1 LSLVSRRARHPIA
14 VLAVLAAV
22 PAALLAGLYVFAD
35 GRVDEASVPVS
46 TTTTTVAGVA
56 DAPTTTSL
64 VTPLMSV
71 RRSPTPLA
79 VDRREDVLLEAV
91 RTLGSSVDAA
101 SCMAVGIDDRLVAG
115 TNTATP
121 VIPASNLKVV
131 VAAVAV
137 EVLGAGAVFTT
148 KVVGPAP
155 VNGVIEGDIHLVGGG
170 DPVLS
175 EAWYTEPS
183 ATRKRPPIHATSAE
197 ALADAL
203 VAAGVTAVNGS
214 IVGDG
219 TRYDDERHPPGWSDD
234 IRATVDGVPV
244 GALVIDD
251 SITEAGGI
259 NSDPAASAASAFRR
273 MLRDRSVSV
282 SGTVTAG
289 VAPADAGVLATVTSA
304 PLSDIVNEMLAT
316 SDNLTAEMLVKEI
329 GLAVSGAG
337 TRTAGLDAIAATLTE
352 WGLPAGSVVL
362 TDGSGLSRDNR
373 LTCAALLTVLQRGT
387 ATDVVGAG
395 LAVAGQ
401 DGSTLDGTFEDAGLA
416 GVLRAK
422 TGSLREVKALCGYF
436 PAGDGEVAFVL
447 ILNGPS
453 AAGFQATWQLLSQAL
468 LAVGAAPSS
477 DALAPVQP

>member
-1 LSLVSRRARHPIA
+1 LLAVPRRARHP
-14 VLAVLAAV
+14 LAVLAGVALV
-22 PAALLAGLYVFAD
+22 PAAVLGGLYVFAD
-35 GRVDEASVPVS
+35 GRVDEVAVPVA
-46 TTTTTVAGVA
+46 TTTTAAA
-56 DAPTTTSL
+56 DATATTTATSL
-64 VTPLMSV
+64 ATPLMSV

-91 RTLGSSVDAA
+91 QSLSTSVDAS
-101 SCMAVGIDDRLVAG
+101 SCMAVGIDGRLVAG
-115 TNTATP
+115 TNTASS

-137 EVLGAGAVFTT
+137 DVLGAGSVFTT

-155 VNGVIEGDIHLVGGG
+155 VNGVVEGDVYVVGGG

-197 ALADAL
+197 TLVKALTAS
-203 VAAGVTAVNGS
+203 GITAVDGS
-214 IVGDG
+214 VIGDG

-234 IRATVDGVPV
+234 IIATIDGVPV
-244 GALVIDD
+244 GGLVIDD
-251 SITEAGGI
+251 SITQAGGI
-259 NSDPAASAASAFRR
+259 NADPAASAASAFRR
-273 MLRDRSVSV
+273 MLRDAGITV
-282 SGTVTAG
+282 SGRATAG
-289 VAPADAGVLATVTSA
+289 AAPADAAVLATVTSA
-304 PLSDIVNEMLAT
+304 PLSDIVNKMLAT

-329 GLAVSGAG
+329 GLATSGQG
-337 TRTAGLDAIAATLTE
+337 TREAGLAAIAAKLTE
-352 WGLPAGSVVL
+352 WGVPEGSVVL

-373 LTCAALLTVLQRGT
+373 ITCASLLQVLQRGT
-387 ATDVVGAG
+387 STDVVGAG

-401 DGSTLDGTFEDAGLA
+401 DGSTLDGKFEEAGLA

-436 PAGDGEVAFVL
+436 PAGEGEVAFVL

-453 AAGFQATWQLLSQAL
+453 ATAFEGPWQQLGQVLTT
-468 LAVGAAPSS
+468 VGAVPAA

>member
-1 LSLVSRRARHPIA
+1 M
-14 VLAVLAAV
+14 LAVLALV
-22 PAALLAGLYVFAD
+22 PAAALGGLYVFAD
-35 GRVDEASVPVS
+35 GQVDEVAVPVV
-46 TTTTTVAGVA
+46 TTTTLGVSGSTA
-56 DAPTTTSL
+56 STTL
-64 VTPLMSV
+64 RTPLMSV

-79 VDRREDVLLEAV
+79 VDRREDVLQESV
-91 RTLGSSVDAA
+91 QTLATGVDGT
-101 SCMAVGIDDRLVAG
+101 SCMAIGIDDRLVAG
-115 TNTATP
+115 TNTASP

-131 VAAVAV
+131 VAAAAV
-137 EVLGAGAVFTT
+137 ELLGAGTVFTT
-148 KVVGPAP
+148 RVVGPAP
-155 VNGVIEGDIHLVGGG
+155 VNGVVEGDVHLVGGG

-203 VAAGVTAVNGS
+203 VAAGVTTINGS

-219 TRYDDERHPPGWSDD
+219 SRYDDERHPPGWGDD
-234 IRATVDGVPV
+234 IQATVDGVPV

-251 SITEAGGI
+251 SITQAGGI

-273 MLRDRSVSV
+273 MLRDRGVEV
-282 SGTVTAG
+282 VGKVTTG
-289 VAPADAGVLATVTSA
+289 VAPQGAGVLATVTSA

-329 GLAVSGAG
+329 GLTVSGQG
-337 TRTAGLDAIAATLTE
+337 TREAGLAAITAKLAE

-373 LTCAALLTVLQRGT
+373 ITCDALLTVLLRGS

-401 DGSTLDGTFEDAGLA
+401 DGSTLDGKFEEAGLA

-453 AAGFQATWQLLSQAL
+453 ATAFEGPWQLLGQAL
-468 LAVGAAPSS
+468 LAVAAAPTSA
-477 DALAPVQP
+477 ALAPAQP

>member
-1 LSLVSRRARHPIA
+1 M
-14 VLAVLAAV
+14 LAVVALV
-22 PAALLAGLYVFAD
+22 PAAALGGLYVFAD
-35 GRVDEASVPVS
+35 GRIDEVAVPLATS
-46 TTTTTVAGVA
+46 TTE
-56 DAPTTTSL
+56 PTGAATPPTSAAL
-64 VTPLMSV
+64 ATPLMSV

-91 RTLGSSVDAA
+91 QSLSSSVDAS
-101 SCMAVGIDDRLVAG
+101 SCMAIGIDDRLVAG
-115 TNTATP
+115 TNTASS

-137 EVLGAGAVFTT
+137 DVLGAGSVFTT
-148 KVVGPAP
+148 RVVGPAP
-155 VNGVIEGDIHLVGGG
+155 VNGVVEGDVYVVGGG

-197 ALADAL
+197 ALSTAFT
-203 VAAGVTAVNGS
+203 AAGITAVEGS
-214 IVGDG
+214 VVGDG
-219 TRYDDERHPPGWSDD
+219 SRYDDERHPPGWSDD
-234 IRATVDGVPV
+234 IIASIDGVPV

-251 SITEAGGI
+251 SITQAGGI
-259 NSDPAASAASAFRR
+259 NADPAASAASAFRR
-273 MLRDRSVSV
+273 MLRNAGVSV
-282 SGTVTAG
+282 SGSATVG
-289 VAPADAGVLATVTSA
+289 VAPPDAAVLATVTSA

-329 GLAVSGAG
+329 GLATSGQG
-337 TRTAGLDAIAATLTE
+337 TRAAGLAAISAKLAE
-352 WGLPAGSVVL
+352 WGVPDGAVVL

-373 LTCAALLTVLQRGT
+373 ITCEALLQVLQRG
-387 ATDVVGAG
+387 AADDVVGAG

-401 DGSTLDGTFEDAGLA
+401 DGSTLDGKFEEAGLA

-447 ILNGPS
+447 ILNGP
-453 AAGFQATWQLLSQAL
+453 AATAFEGPWQQLGQTL
-468 LAVGAAPSS
+468 LAVGAVPGS

>member
-1 LSLVSRRARHPIA
+1 M
-14 VLAVLAAV
+14 LAVLALV
-22 PAALLAGLYVFAD
+22 PAAALGGLYVFAD
-35 GRVDEASVPVS
+35 GQVDEVAVPVVT
-46 TTTTTVAGVA
+46 TTTTTVGAA
-56 DAPTTTSL
+56 ASTTSTTL
-64 VTPLMSV
+64 RTPLMSV

-79 VDRREDVLLEAV
+79 VDRREDVLLESV
-91 RTLGSSVDAA
+91 QTLATGVDAA
-101 SCMAVGIDDRLVAG
+101 SCMAIGIDDRLVAG
-115 TNTATP
+115 TNTASP

-131 VAAVAV
+131 VAAAAV
-137 EVLGAGAVFTT
+137 ELLGAGTVFTT
-148 KVVGPAP
+148 RVVGPAP
-155 VNGVIEGDIHLVGGG
+155 VNGVIEGDVHLVGGG

-203 VAAGVTAVNGS
+203 VAAGVTTINGS

-219 TRYDDERHPPGWSDD
+219 TRYDDELHPPGWGDD

-251 SITEAGGI
+251 SITQAGGI

-273 MLRDRSVSV
+273 MLRDRGVDV
-282 SGTVTAG
+282 VGKVTTG
-289 VAPADAGVLATVTSA
+289 VAPDGTGVLATVTSA

-329 GLAVSGAG
+329 GLTVSGQG
-337 TRTAGLDAIAATLTE
+337 TREAGLAAITAKLAE

-373 LTCAALLTVLQRGT
+373 ITCDALLTVLQRGS

-395 LAVAGQ
+395 LAAAGQ
-401 DGSTLDGTFEDAGLA
+401 DGSTLDGKFEEAGLA

-453 AAGFQATWQLLSQAL
+453 ATAFDGPWQLLGQAL
-468 LAVGAAPSS
+468 LAVAAAPTSET
-477 DALAPVQP
+477 LAPAQP

>member
-1 LSLVSRRARHPIA
+1 MLASVA
-14 VLAVLAAV
+14 VV
-22 PAALLAGLYVFAD
+22 PAVVLGGLYLFAD
-35 GRVDEASVPVS
+35 GQVDEVTVPVATS
-46 TTTTTVAGVA
+46 TTAEAVIVA
-56 DAPTTTSL
+56 PTTSL

-91 RTLGSSVDAA
+91 QSLTGSVDAS

-115 TNTATP
+115 ANTASS
-121 VIPASNLKVV
+121 VIPASNLKVL

-137 EVLGAGAVFTT
+137 EVLGAGSVFTT
-148 KVVGPAP
+148 KVVGPSP
-155 VNGVIEGDIHLVGGG
+155 VNGVVEGDVYLVGGG

-183 ATRKRPPIHATSAE
+183 AARKRPPIHATSAE
-197 ALADAL
+197 TLPKALT
-203 VAAGVTAVNGS
+203 AAGITAIDGS
-214 IVGDG
+214 IIGDG
-219 TRYDDERHPPGWSDD
+219 SRYDDERHPPGWSDD
-234 IRATVDGVPV
+234 IIASIDGVPV
-244 GALVIDD
+244 GGLVLDD
-251 SITEAGGI
+251 SITQAGGI
-259 NSDPAASAASAFRR
+259 NADPAASAASAFRR
-273 MLRDRSVSV
+273 MLRDAGVSV
-282 SGTVTAG
+282 NGSATVG
-289 VAPADAGVLATVTSA
+289 VAPTDAAVLATVTSA

-329 GLAVSGAG
+329 GLATSGEG
-337 TRTAGLDAIAATLTE
+337 TREAGLAAIAATLTE
-352 WGLPAGSVVL
+352 WGVPAGSVVL

-373 LTCAALLTVLQRGT
+373 VTCEALLQVLQRG
-387 ATDVVGAG
+387 AADDVVGAG

-453 AAGFQATWQLLSQAL
+453 AAAFETLWQQLGQVLV
-468 LAVGAAPSS
+468 AVGAAPG
-477 DALAPVQP
+477 AEVLAPVQP

>member
-1 LSLVSRRARHPIA
+1 M
-14 VLAVLAAV
+14 LAVLALV
-22 PAALLAGLYVFAD
+22 PAAALGGLYVFAD
-35 GRVDEASVPVS
+35 GQTEEVAVPVA
-46 TTTTTVAGVA
+46 TTTTVAA
-56 DAPTTTSL
+56 LAPATSTTPL
-64 VTPLMSV
+64 TPLMSV

-79 VDRREDVLLEAV
+79 VDRREDVLLESV
-91 RTLGSSVDAA
+91 QTLASSVDAT
-101 SCMAVGIDDRLVAG
+101 SCMAIGIDDRLVAG
-115 TNTATP
+115 TNTASP

-131 VAAVAV
+131 VAAAAV
-137 EVLGAGAVFTT
+137 ELLGAGTVFTT
-148 KVVGPAP
+148 RVVGPAP
-155 VNGVIEGDIHLVGGG
+155 VNGVIEGDVHLVGGG

-175 EAWYTEPS
+175 ESWYTEPS

-203 VAAGVTAVNGS
+203 VAAGVTTVNGS

-219 TRYDDERHPPGWSDD
+219 TRYDDELHPPGWSDD
-234 IRATVDGVPV
+234 IRATADGVPV

-251 SITEAGGI
+251 SITQAGGI

-273 MLRDRSVSV
+273 MLRDRGVDV
-282 SGTVTAG
+282 VGKVTTG
-289 VAPADAGVLATVTSA
+289 VAPAGAGVLATVTSA
-304 PLSDIVNEMLAT
+304 PLSNIVNEMLAT

-329 GLAVSGAG
+329 GLTVSGQG
-337 TRTAGLDAIAATLTE
+337 TREAGIAAITAQLTE

-373 LTCAALLTVLQRGT
+373 VTCAALLTVLQRGS
-387 ATDVVGAG
+387 ADDVVGAG

-453 AAGFQATWQLLSQAL
+453 ATAFDGPWQLLAQAL
-468 LAVGAAPSS
+468 LAAGSAPTSEV
-477 DALAPVQP
+477 LAPVQP